1 MTTTE
6 FSPAA
11 PPRDVRASYEEYDLQ
26 GTRVAMIADPANE
39 HAWIQSDVTAPVE
52 R

>member
-1 MTTTE
+1 MTTTDYY
-6 FSPAA
+6 PAT
-11 PPRDVRASYEEYDLQ
+11 PRADVRASYEEYDLQ

-39 HAWIQSDVTAPVE
+39 HAWIQSDVTTPVE

>member
-1 MTTTE
+1 MTTTDHR
-6 FSPAA
+6 PATHHPA
-11 PPRDVRASYEEYDLQ
+11 VRASYEEYDLQ

-39 HAWIQSDVTAPVE
+39 HAWIQSDVTTPVE